1 MTIRACAAGIESGGT
16 EGEEDDDG
24 PLLSWK
30 AHKGWVAGLA
40 FASAP
45 TASGATGERLLL
57 TASNDKTVSRTIIA
71 GVWVRLPKIPA
82 RMVRTGGAV
91 GREQGTQRRA
101 EGCHPHRRAPQQRH
115 LLTGKQPK
123 NPR

>member
-1 MTIRACAAGIESGGT
+1 MTLTIRSCAAGIESGGT

-71 GVWVRLPKIPA
+71 GVRPA
-82 RMVRTGGAV
+82 FSKDSSEDGA
-91 GREQGTQRRA
+91 GRRCCGT
-101 EGCHPHRRAPQQRH
+101 
-115 LLTGKQPK
+115 
-123 NPR
+123 